1 MTMIMDTIETL
12 LTTAVNAAIGAGG
25 EIMNVYDDPAQDFGI
40 ELKADNSPLTKADR
54 RADAAI
60 AAALQPTGISI
71 QSEES
76 AHAPYGER
84 RHWERMWIV
93 DPLDGTKE
101 FIKKNGDFTVN
112 IALAE
117 GGTPVAGA
125 IYVPA
130 TRELYWG
137 LRGRG
142 AGKAS
147 KVGSDRRFADIGELA
162 AASAPLP
169 VAGQQRPF
177 TVVASRSHLSDETR
191 AFIDALRTSHPA
203 MAMMSRG
210 SSLKMCMVAE
220 GLADV
225 YPRFAP
231 TMEWDTAAGHAIA
244 TAAGCEVVR
253 ADDGTPLAYNKPDL
267 HNPWFIV
274 RRKDG
279 HATTPYAH
287 EL

>member
-1 MTMIMDTIETL
+1 M
-12 LTTAVNAAIGAGG
+12 
-25 EIMNVYDDPAQDFGI
+25 
-40 ELKADNSPLTKADR
+40 
-54 RADAAI
+54 
-60 AAALQPTGISI
+60 
-71 QSEES
+71 
-76 AHAPYGER
+76 
-84 RHWERMWIV
+84 
-93 DPLDGTKE
+93 
-101 FIKKNGDFTVN
+101 
-112 IALAE
+112 
-117 GGTPVAGA
+117 
-125 IYVPA
+125 
-130 TRELYWG
+130 
-137 LRGRG
+137 
-142 AGKAS
+142 
-147 KVGSDRRFADIGELA
+147 
-162 AASAPLP
+162 
-169 VAGQQRPF
+169 
-177 TVVASRSHLSDETR
+177 VASRSHLSDETR

-244 TAAGCEVVR
+244 SAAGCEVVR

>member
-1 MTMIMDTIETL
+1 MLMDTIETL

-25 EIMNVYDDPAQDFGI
+25 KIMEVYDDPEQDFGI

-60 AAALQPTGISI
+60 ATALQPTGISI
-71 QSEES
+71 LSEES
-76 AHAPYGER
+76 AHAPYEER
-84 RHWERMWIV
+84 RLWKRLWIV

-117 GGTPVAGA
+117 GGTPIAGA

-137 LRGRG
+137 ICGRG

-147 KVGSDRRFADIGELA
+147 RVGASRRFADFGELA
-162 AASAPLP
+162 GASAQLP
-169 VAGQQRPF
+169 IAAGQRPF

-191 AFIDALRTSHPA
+191 AFIDQTRATHPG
-203 MAMMSRG
+203 MATISRG
-210 SSLKMCMVAE
+210 SSLKICMVAE
-220 GLADV
+220 GKADV

-244 TAAGCEVVR
+244 AAAECEVVK
-253 ADDGTPLAYNKPDL
+253 ADDGSPLTYNKPDL

-274 RRKDG
+274 RRHD
-279 HATTPYAH
+279 AEAITPNGH

>member
-60 AAALQPTGISI
+60 AAALRPTGISI
-71 QSEES
+71 LSEES

-147 KVGSDRRFADIGELA
+147 KVGSDRRFAASSVKMGKMARKTAYLSVDGGKAFKLIGGDAVELR
-162 AASAPLP
+162 
-169 VAGQQRPF
+169 V
-177 TVVASRSHLSDETR
+177 SHDKTNLVHLTGRTFYEILSQKLGR
-191 AFIDALRTSHPA
+191 
-203 MAMMSRG
+203 
-210 SSLKMCMVAE
+210 
-220 GLADV
+220 
-225 YPRFAP
+225 
-231 TMEWDTAAGHAIA
+231 
-244 TAAGCEVVR
+244 
-253 ADDGTPLAYNKPDL
+253 
-267 HNPWFIV
+267 HNP
-274 RRKDG
+274 
-279 HATTPYAH
+279 
-287 EL
+287 

>member
-71 QSEES
+71 LSEES

-125 IYVPA
+125 
-130 TRELYWG
+130 
-137 LRGRG
+137 
-142 AGKAS
+142 
-147 KVGSDRRFADIGELA
+147 
-162 AASAPLP
+162 
-169 VAGQQRPF
+169 
-177 TVVASRSHLSDETR
+177 
-191 AFIDALRTSHPA
+191 
-203 MAMMSRG
+203 
-210 SSLKMCMVAE
+210 
-220 GLADV
+220 
-225 YPRFAP
+225 
-231 TMEWDTAAGHAIA
+231 
-244 TAAGCEVVR
+244 
-253 ADDGTPLAYNKPDL
+253 
-267 HNPWFIV
+267 
-274 RRKDG
+274 
-279 HATTPYAH
+279 
-287 EL
+287 